1 MKKGLVIVAIF
12 LLPALARAQE
22 NYLVTVDQLLGRVKD
37 GKDTTFVINF
47 WATWC
52 APCVKELPCFE
63 NLQEKFKHEKL
74 KVLLVSVDFKS
85 ELTKSVIPFVVKK
98 KLKNEV
104 WLLNEQDQQA
114 FIGQIDKNWSGAIPA
129 TLFIKAGQ
137 RKFFEKQFNCS
148 ELIEEYKNRTL

>member
-148 ELIEEYKNRTL
+148 ELIEEYKNLTL